1 MDRKSDG
8 LSSGP
13 DDTVPGNAGD
23 TRPSETAQMSTG
35 ASLEPPTASDGWFK
49 QATPFGSEYFLR
61 HPFQPGIGPSLNT
74 PSRASSSFDTTS
86 ATTQSPL
93 HVPRD
98 PSHGAPTPGSPYLLP
113 GLTPPRPASTIPRQS
128 QWHMLISE
136 PGASTA
142 RNNAATPTK
151 GLSAPATPT
160 TSVPK
165 GKQRAPRR
173 SYRPPEPSSAMQQ
186 AVVDYDFGRLTANVT
201 SLATRVSELEV
212 QVKDLRERD
221 QETTKRQQLLEDR
234 LARYEAFLKT
244 FLAFDPSDSGMSAT
258 QQDSFQMQYSGVPLQ
273 QAHLDGTLFGMPGL
287 SGTIRPEES
296 LTRRSTN

>member
-8 LSSGP
+8 WSSGS

-23 TRPSETAQMSTG
+23 TRPSETARMSTG
-35 ASLEPPTASDGWFK
+35 ASLEPPTASEGWFK

-61 HPFQPGIGPSLNT
+61 HPFQPGIGPPST
-74 PSRASSSFDTTS
+74 ASSRASSYFHTTN
-86 ATTQSPL
+86 TNRSPL

-98 PSHGAPTPGSPYLLP
+98 PSHGAPTLGSPYLLP
-113 GLTPPRPASTIPRQS
+113 GLTPPRPTSTIPRQS
-128 QWHMLISE
+128 QWHTHISE
-136 PGASTA
+136 TGASTA
-142 RNNAATPTK
+142 RNDAVTPTE

-201 SLATRVSELEV
+201 RLAAQVSELEA

-221 QETTKRQQLLEDR
+221 QDTTKRQQLLENR

-244 FLAFDPSDSGMSAT
+244 FLAFDPSDSAMSAA
-258 QQDSFQMQYSGVPLQ
+258 QQGSFQMQYSGVPLQ
-273 QAHLDGTLFGMPGL
+273 QAHLDSALFGTPGL
-287 SGTIRPEES
+287 GGTNRPEEIQ
-296 LTRRSTN
+296 TRRSTN